1 MMNIS
6 LKRKFAIVS
15 ATIASLISV
24 VSSASAASNPISLI
38 ARGCTCQGK
47 PVPERLCPLI
57 HCPDA
62 AAPSNDTNQIQAQ
75 DSSKTPLLIAR
86 DWFGWE
92 RQDKTPKP
100 R

>member
-1 MMNIS
+1 MNIS
-6 LKRKFAIVS
+6 PKGKFAFIS
-15 ATIASLISV
+15 ATAASLLSIM
-24 VSSASAASNPISLI
+24 SSASAASNPTSLI
-38 ARGCTCQGK
+38 AQGCTCQGK